1 MIDRIGAV
9 VLAGGRS
16 TRFGSDK
23 LAAELDGRPLLRH
36 AIDGVRT
43 VAGEVVVVVAPGAAP
58 PLPDGVRVAYDAR
71 PFDGPLAGLAA
82 GLAAIGPDVER
93 VVVVGGDMP
102 RLVPA
107 VLRRLVAALAADPAA
122 VLAVLAVGDDRP
134 PLPMAIDTR
143 RGTAAVT
150 NLLERGERR
159 LRALTEDLPTV
170 VVPEDAW
177 RADDPA
183 GSSLLDVDE
192 VADLGPPA

>member
-1 MIDRIGAV
+1 VIERVGAV

-16 TRFGSDK
+16 SRFGSDK
-23 LAAELDGRPLLRH
+23 LAADFDGRPLLRH
-36 AIDGVRT
+36 AIDGVRAI
-43 VAGEVVVVVAPGAAP
+43 AGVVVVVVAPGAAP
-58 PLPDGVRVAYDAR
+58 PLPDGVRVAHDAR

-107 VLRRLVAALAADPAA
+107 VLRRLVAALVGDPAA

-134 PLPMAIDTR
+134 PLPMAIDAR
-143 RGTAAVT
+143 RGTVAVT
-150 NLLERGERR
+150 DLLERGERR
-159 LRALTEDLPTV
+159 LRALTEDQGPV
-170 VVPEDAW
+170 VVPEVAW

-183 GSSLLDVDE
+183 GSSLLDIDE